1 MSYNRVSSGRGSSSY
16 CHGKCRGFRLNLRR
30 LYFLRLRKRFTFL
43 LRLFDRWKLSYSQA
57 LQLLKKV
64 FRRKSGFKR
73 NYSNSSRS
81 GLVRDERIKGQS
93 ASGLSSYGRNN
104 SFYAEAIADCLEFIK
119 RTSISSMD
127 QIQDPVGHI
136 QDRNSWLLFFFFL
149 VEKIIQ
155 SISLFL
161 FLLSGSPLDCYE
173 FIFFFSFF

>member
-1 MSYNRVSSGRGSSSY
+1 MGHMSYNRVSSGRGSSS

-43 LRLFDRWKLSYSQA
+43 LRLFDMWKLSYSQA

-64 FRRKSGFKR
+64 LRRKSGFKR

-81 GLVRDERIKGQS
+81 GLVRDERIKGH
-93 ASGLSSYGRNN
+93 ADCRVSSYGRNN

-127 QIQDPVGHI
+127 QIQDPVCHI
-136 QDRNSWLLFFFFL
+136 QDRNS
-149 VEKIIQ
+149 
-155 SISLFL
+155 
-161 FLLSGSPLDCYE
+161 
-173 FIFFFSFF
+173 

>member
-1 MSYNRVSSGRGSSSY
+1 MGHMSYNRVSSGRASSSS

-30 LYFLRLRKRFTFL
+30 LYFLRLRKRFTFIL
-43 LRLFDRWKLSYSQA
+43 SIFDSWKLSYSQA

-64 FRRKSGFKR
+64 LRRKSGFKR

-81 GLVRDERIKGQS
+81 GLVRDERIKGH
-93 ASGLSSYGRNN
+93 ADCRVSSYGRNN

-136 QDRNSWLLFFFFL
+136 QDRNS
-149 VEKIIQ
+149 
-155 SISLFL
+155 
-161 FLLSGSPLDCYE
+161 
-173 FIFFFSFF
+173 

>member
-1 MSYNRVSSGRGSSSY
+1 MGHMSYNRVSSGRGSS

-43 LRLFDRWKLSYSQA
+43 LRLLDRWKLSYSQA

-64 FRRKSGFKR
+64 FKRKSGFKR

-81 GLVRDERIKGQS
+81 VLVRDERIKGQ
-93 ASGLSSYGRNN
+93 GDYRVPSYGRSN

-127 QIQDPVGHI
+127 QIEDPVGHI
-136 QDRNSWLLFFFFL
+136 QDRNS
-149 VEKIIQ
+149 
-155 SISLFL
+155 
-161 FLLSGSPLDCYE
+161 
-173 FIFFFSFF
+173 